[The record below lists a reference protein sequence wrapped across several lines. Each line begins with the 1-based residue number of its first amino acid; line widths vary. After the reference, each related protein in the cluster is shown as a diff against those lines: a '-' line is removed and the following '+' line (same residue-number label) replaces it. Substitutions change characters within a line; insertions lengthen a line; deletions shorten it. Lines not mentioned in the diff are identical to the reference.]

1 MSERRK
7 KNLNNL
13 KSTRLIKGLLSL
25 ATKGY
30 FEETGWNLSYI
41 HKESLAPDGNP
52 IPWLTYS
59 LLDFLSGRIHE
70 NMTLFEYGSGNST
83 IYFSKLVKEID
94 AVEDN
99 KEWLEKVAAKVPE
112 NVNLIYQ
119 SLEGTAY
126 ENTILNQEKSYDL
139 VIVDGRKRVKCLKT
153 AVEKIKNDGVLLLDD
168 AEREKYA
175 EAFVFMKEKGFK
187 YIPFSGIAIGAIH
200 AKNTTVFYKDDNCLG
215 I

>member
-7 KNLNNL
+7 KNLKNL
-13 KSTRLIKGLLSL
+13 KNTRLIKGLLSL

-41 HKESLAPDGNP
+41 HKESLAADGTP

-59 LLDFLSGRIHE
+59 LLDFLTERIHK
-70 NMTLFEYGSGNST
+70 NMTFFEYGSGNST
-83 IYFSKLVKEID
+83 IYFSKLVKKID

-99 KEWLEKVAAKVPE
+99 KEWLKKVAAEVPE

-119 SLEGTAY
+119 SLEDTAY
-126 ENTILNQEKSYDL
+126 ENTILHQEDDYDL
-139 VIVDGRKRVKCLKT
+139 VIVDGRKRVKCLKA

-168 AEREKYA
+168 AEREKYK
-175 EAFVFMKEKGFK
+175 EAFIFMKE
-187 YIPFSGIAIGAIH
+187 
-200 AKNTTVFYKDDNCLG
+200 
-215 I
+215 

>member
-7 KNLNNL
+7 RNLKNLKN
-13 KSTRLIKGLLSL
+13 TRLIKGLLSL

-41 HKESLAPDGNP
+41 HKESLAPNGTP

-59 LLDFLSGRIHE
+59 LLDFLTERIHK
-70 NMTLFEYGSGNST
+70 NMTFFEYGSGNST
-83 IYFSKLVKEID
+83 IYFSKLVKKID

-99 KEWLEKVAAKVPE
+99 KEWLKKVAAEVPE

-126 ENTILNQEKSYDL
+126 ENTILHQKDDYDL
-139 VIVDGRKRVKCLKT
+139 VIVDGRKRLKCLKA
-153 AVEKIKNDGVLLLDD
+153 AVKKIKNDGVLLLDD
-168 AEREKYA
+168 AEREKYKK
-175 EAFVFMKEKGFK
+175 AFIFMKEKGFK
-187 YIPFSGIAIGAIH
+187 HIPFSGIAIGAIH
-200 AKNTTVFYKDDNCLG
+200 AKNTTVFYKDNNCLG